1 MAELFTKVLMC
12 ILVCFLIVGGID
24 RLINNKIGIGA
35 EFERGFYLMGTTTL
49 SVVGLIVLAPPLAS
63 ALTSLLAPLFH
74 LIGADPAMF
83 PGMFTSTE
91 VSLPLALAMT
101 ENEPIAKFSGI
112 IVGSCM
118 GGVISF
124 TIPLACGLIKKE
136 DYRYFSA
143 GILTGFIFDPLACF
157 IGGLVM
163 GLSPKVILIQLIPVI
178 VFAVILVLLM
188 FFIPEPV
195 MKAFRYFSKFLMA
208 LVTFGLLCGA
218 VEAMTGFVIVP
229 GLNPISEGFKTIGTI
244 ALSVTSVL
252 CFLFVIRKVFA
263 RPLAALA
270 HKIGVDELSIV
281 NIIMSATTIV
291 PGYSTY
297 DQMNG
302 KGKLLF
308 AALTAAATP
317 ALGVHLGVTSAMA
330 PEMILPMLICRICG
344 GVFAVITAL
353 LFSRRLFK
361 KEDLL

>member
-1 MAELFTKVLMC
+1 MFTRVLMC

-24 RLINNKIGIGA
+24 RLIGNKIGIGA

-63 ALTSLLAPLFH
+63 ALTAALTPVFD

-91 VSLPLALAMT
+91 ISLPLALAMT
-101 ENEPIAKFSGI
+101 EQEQIAKFSGI

-143 GILTGFIFDPLACF
+143 GTLTGFIFDPLACF

-163 GLSPKVILIQLIPVI
+163 GLPAGIVLIQLIPVI

-188 FFIPEPV
+188 LFIPEPV

-208 LVTFGLLCGA
+208 VVTFGLLCGA
-218 VEAMTGFVIVP
+218 VESMTGFVIIP
-229 GLNPISEGFKTIGTI
+229 GLNPISDGFRTIGTI
-244 ALSVTSVL
+244 ALSVASAL
-252 CFLFVIRKVFA
+252 CFLFVIRKAFK

-270 HKIGVDELSIV
+270 AKIGIDELSIV

-297 DQMNG
+297 EKMNG

-330 PEMILPMLICRICG
+330 PEMIFPMLVCRVCG
-344 GVFAVITAL
+344 GVFAVISAL
-353 LFSRRLFK
+353 LFSRRLFR
-361 KEDLL
+361 KEELM

>member
-1 MAELFTKVLMC
+1 MFTKILMS
-12 ILVCFLIVGGID
+12 ILVCFLIAGGID
-24 RLINNKIGIGA
+24 RLFGKKIGMGE

-49 SVVGLIVLAPPLAS
+49 SVVGLLVLAQPLAS
-63 ALTSLLAPLFH
+63 ALTTVLTPAFR

-91 VSLPLALAMT
+91 VALPVTLEMT
-101 ENEPIAKFSGI
+101 ENVQIAKFSGV

-124 TIPLACGLIKKE
+124 TIPLACGLIRKE

-163 GLSPKVILIQLIPVI
+163 GLPAGVILIQLIPVI
-178 VFAVILVLLM
+178 ILAVALVLLM
-188 FFIPEPV
+188 LFIPEPV

-208 LVTFGLLCGA
+208 VVTFGLLCGA
-218 VEAMTGFVIVP
+218 VESMTGLRIIP
-229 GLNPISEGFKTIGTI
+229 GLTPISEGFKTIGTI
-244 ALSVTSVL
+244 ALSVASVL

-263 RPLAALA
+263 KPLAALA
-270 HKIGVDELSIV
+270 KKIGIDELSIV

-297 DQMNG
+297 EKMNG

-330 PEMILPMLICRICG
+330 PEMILPMLICRASG

-353 LFSRRLFK
+353 LFSKRLFRP
-361 KEDLL
+361 EELL

>member
-1 MAELFTKVLMC
+1 MFTKILMS
-12 ILVCFLIVGGID
+12 ILVCFLIAGGID
-24 RLINNKIGIGA
+24 RLFGSRIGIGA

-49 SVVGLIVLAPPLAS
+49 SIVGLIVLAPRLAS
-63 ALTSLLAPLFH
+63 ALTAVAAPVFH
-74 LIGADPAMF
+74 AIGADPAMF

-91 VSLPLALAMT
+91 VSLPLTLAMT
-101 ENEPIAKFSGI
+101 ENIQIAKFSGI

-143 GILTGFIFDPLACF
+143 GILTGFIFDPAACF

-163 GLSPKVILIQLIPVI
+163 GLPAGVIMVQLIPVI
-178 VFAVILVLLM
+178 ILAVALALLM
-188 FFIPEPV
+188 FFIPEPT
-195 MKAFRYFSKFLMA
+195 MKAFRIFSKCLMA
-208 LVTFGLLCGA
+208 LVTFGLFCGA
-218 VEAMTGFVIVP
+218 VEAMTGFVIIP
-229 GLNPISEGFKTIGTI
+229 GLNPVSEGFKTVGTI
-244 ALSVTSVL
+244 ALSVASVL
-252 CFLFVIRKVFA
+252 CFLFVVRKVFA
-263 RPLAALA
+263 KPLAVLA
-270 HKIGVDELSIV
+270 EKIGINELSIM

-330 PEMILPMLICRICG
+330 PEMILPMLVCRACG
-344 GVFAVITAL
+344 GVFAVITSM
-353 LFSRRLFK
+353 LFARRLFR
-361 KEDLL
+361 KEELL

>member
-1 MAELFTKVLMC
+1 MS
-12 ILVCFLIVGGID
+12 ILVCFLIVGGFD
-24 RLINNKIGIGA
+24 RLFGNKIGIGK

-49 SVVGLIVLAPPLAS
+49 SVVGLIVLAPVLAS
-63 ALTSLLAPLFH
+63 ALTTILTPLFH

-83 PGMFTSTE
+83 PGMLTSTE
-91 VSLPLALAMT
+91 VSLPISLAMT
-101 ENEPIAKFSGI
+101 DNVEIAKFSGV

-124 TIPLACGLIKKE
+124 TIPLAFGLIRKE

-163 GLSPKVILIQLIPVI
+163 GLPAGLLAIQLIPVI
-178 VFAVILVLLM
+178 ILAVILVLAM
-188 FFIPEPV
+188 FFIPELA
-195 MKAFRYFSKFLMA
+195 MKAFRVFSWFLLA
-208 LVTFGLLCGA
+208 VVTVGLLCGA
-218 VEAMTGFVIVP
+218 VESMTGFVIIP
-229 GLNPISEGFKTIGTI
+229 GLNPISDAFKTIGTI
-244 ALSVTSVL
+244 ALSVASVL

-263 RPLAALA
+263 KPLASLA
-270 HKIGVDELSIV
+270 AKIGIDELSIV

-297 DQMNG
+297 DKMNG

-330 PEMILPMLICRICG
+330 PEMIFPMLVCRICG
-344 GVFAVITAL
+344 GVFAVISAL

-361 KEDLL
+361 PEELK